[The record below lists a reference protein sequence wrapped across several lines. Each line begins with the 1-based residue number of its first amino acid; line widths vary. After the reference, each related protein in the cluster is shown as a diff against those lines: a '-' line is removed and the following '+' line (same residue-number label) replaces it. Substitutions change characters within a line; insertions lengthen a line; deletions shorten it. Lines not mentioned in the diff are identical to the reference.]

1 MGKSPAQKFINML
14 TNGHTKRSQSGVVV
28 TPLFVTMV
36 TVVTSYGHIDV
47 TTQTPVIID
56 VFLDLKNRCDRRV
69 TVSLVVTHVPPVFR
83 RGHL

>member
-1 MGKSPAQKFINML
+1 ML
-14 TNGHTKRSQSGVVV
+14 TNGHKKWSQLGAVV

-36 TVVTSYGHIDV
+36 TVVTSHGHNDV

-56 VFLDLKNRCDRRV
+56 VFLDLKNRCDHAV

>member
-1 MGKSPAQKFINML
+1 ML
-14 TNGHTKRSQSGVVV
+14 TNGHTKRSQSWVVV

-36 TVVTSYGHIDV
+36 TLVTRPGHIDV
-47 TTQTPVIID
+47 TTQTTVIID
-56 VFLDLKNRCDRRV
+56 VFLDLKIRCDHDV

>member
-1 MGKSPAQKFINML
+1 ML
-14 TNGHTKRSQSGVVV
+14 TNGHTKRSQLGVVV

-36 TVVTSYGHIDV
+36 TVVTSSGHINV

-56 VFLDLKNRCDRRV
+56 VFLDLKNRCDHDV
-69 TVSLVVTHVPPVFR
+69 TVSLVVTHVPPAFR

>member
-14 TNGHTKRSQSGVVV
+14 TSGHTKWSQSGSVV
-28 TPLFVTMV
+28 TPPFVTTV
-36 TVVTSYGHIDV
+36 TVVTNPGHTDV

-56 VFLDLKNRCDRRV
+56 VFLDLKNRCDHDV
-69 TVSLVVTHVPPVFR
+69 TVSLVVTHVPPAFR